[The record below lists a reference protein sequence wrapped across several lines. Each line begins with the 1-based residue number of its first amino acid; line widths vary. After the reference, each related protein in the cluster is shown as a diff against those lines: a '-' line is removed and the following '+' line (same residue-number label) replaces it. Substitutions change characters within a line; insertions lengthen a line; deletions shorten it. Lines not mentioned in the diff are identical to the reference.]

1 MMRTVSVVCALL
13 LLRVDG
19 LQAFQP
25 SFSTSS
31 TTRSLPTWQR
41 HGTIRSVVVPTDA
54 MSYPTTTTTTSKS
67 SLSMS
72 VEGDF
77 DPEALEK
84 AREEAQSG
92 SVKARVKALY
102 KFTRP
107 HTIRGTILASF
118 AGTTRALLDTPGAL
132 TNPNW
137 GIMLPRAF
145 VGMFA
150 LLLGNAFIVGINQIY
165 DEDIDKMNKP
175 FLPVA
180 SGEMSKRFAWLAVV
194 FSGGV
199 GPVIVKKFFPPLLF
213 KLYSFGLFLGL
224 VYSVPPIRTKQNP
237 ILAGL
242 TIATVRGFLLNFGV
256 YFAVK
261 DAVGAAFSWSPKV
274 SFIARF
280 MTMFASV
287 IAITKDLPDVE
298 GDKAYNIETFAT
310 KVGVGRIAKG
320 ATVCLMV
327 NYIHALATGLLAKP
341 GTFKMIPMIG
351 GHLAGAAIL
360 LARFRQLEPDS
371 IKSIKLYYKHI
382 WDLFYM
388 EYALYTLI

>member
-1 MMRTVSVVCALL
+1 
-13 LLRVDG
+13 
-19 LQAFQP
+19 
-25 SFSTSS
+25 
-31 TTRSLPTWQR
+31 
-41 HGTIRSVVVPTDA
+41 
-54 MSYPTTTTTTSKS
+54 
-67 SLSMS
+67 MS

-84 AREEAQSG
+84 ARSEAQSG
-92 SVKARVKALY
+92 SIKARIKALY

-107 HTIRGTILASF
+107 HTIRGTILASI
-118 AGTTRALLDTPGAL
+118 AGTIRALVDTPGAL
-132 TNPNW
+132 SNANW
-137 GIMLPRAF
+137 GVMLPRAF
-145 VGMFA
+145 VGMLA

-180 SGEMSKRFAWLAVV
+180 SGEMSKRFAWVAVLA
-194 FSGGV
+194 SGAI
-199 GPVIVKKFFPPLLF
+199 GPIIVKKFFPALLF
-213 KLYSFGLFLGL
+213 RLYSFGLFLGL

-237 ILAGL
+237 LLAGL

-256 YFAVK
+256 YYAVK
-261 DAVGAAFSWSPKV
+261 DAIGAAFSWSPKV

-310 KVGVGRIAKG
+310 RVGVGRIAKG
-320 ATVCLMV
+320 ATVCLMA
-327 NYIHALATGLLAKP
+327 NYLHALATGLLSKQGAY
-341 GTFKMIPMIG
+341 KMVPMIG
-351 GHLAGAAIL
+351 GHAALATLL

-371 IKSIKLYYKHI
+371 IKSVKLYYKHI